1 MGISLRKS
9 YPLAIFIVLGLLD
22 AVIRL
27 QIRRP
32 MYCGLVPGTGKVRS
46 SYLQGFQTGCI
57 VLPVCSERVMRVFSP
72 G

>member
-1 MGISLRKS
+1 
-9 YPLAIFIVLGLLD
+9 
-22 AVIRL
+22 
-27 QIRRP
+27 